1 MQVVIIQ
8 ARMGSK
14 RLPGK
19 TMMKIGKFPLLLW
32 VVYSAK
38 ITFPK
43 ADLYVATSTKKND
56 DKIERICQ
64 KFNIKIYRG
73 NLENVYSR
81 FLKIININ
89 KKYKTVIR
97 FTADNPL
104 KNIFYSRILLFLHIN
119 LRLDYI
125 GLSGL
130 SYNLPEFISINA
142 FEKSKRLKLNK
153 YDKEHVTPIF
163 YKESVFKKI
172 IIPRLFIFLFN
183 LGKGITIDN
192 LNQYEIAKKK
202 LLENKKYY
210 KDLCNYYDR

>member
-56 DKIERICQ
+56 DEIEDFCQ
-64 KFNIKIYRG
+64 KFKIKIYRG

-81 FLKIININ
+81 FLEIINI
-89 KKYKTVIR
+89 KKNYKTIIR

-104 KNIFYSRILLFLHIN
+104 KNTFLSNILLFLHIN
-119 LRLDYI
+119 LHLDYI
-125 GLSGL
+125 GIAGL
-130 SYNLPEFISINA
+130 SYNLPEFISVNA
-142 FEKSKRLKLNK
+142 FEKAKSLKLNR

-163 YKESVFKKI
+163 YKNRIFKKI
-172 IIPRLFIFLFN
+172 IIPRLFLYLFCI
-183 LGKGITIDN
+183 GKGITIDN
-192 LNQYEIAKKK
+192 SNQYKFAKKI
-202 LLENKKYY
+202 LLKNKNYY
-210 KDLCNYYDR
+210 KNLCNYYKQ